1 MGVTQ
6 SGTISVALE
15 PGKASRV
22 SCKQL
27 TTEGCKNAAR
37 VGKRGFRPRPVAA
50 GFCIFSENRFRLF
63 RTHSRSAKSARNPG
77 SGPRRSGQTG
87 RSKPQRHQPVQPC
100 RKGRQIFWQLAIENL
115 RLFE

>member
-22 SCKQL
+22 LYQQL
-27 TTEGCKNAAR
+27 ATEGCKNAAR

-50 GFCIFSENRFRLF
+50 GFCIFSENRFTLF
-63 RTHSRSAKSARNPG
+63 RTHSRSGKPAPNPG
-77 SGPRRSGQTG
+77 LGPRRSGQAG
-87 RSKPQRHQPVQPC
+87 RSEPQRHQPVQPC
-100 RKGRQIFWQLAIENL
+100 RKGSQIFWQLAIENL